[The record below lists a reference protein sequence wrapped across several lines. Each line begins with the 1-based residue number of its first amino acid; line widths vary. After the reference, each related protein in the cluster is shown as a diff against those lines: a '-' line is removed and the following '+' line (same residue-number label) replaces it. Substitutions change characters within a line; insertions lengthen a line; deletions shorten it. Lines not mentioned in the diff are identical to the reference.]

1 MYPAVGIHLCCDAA
15 MFGIKA
21 STFCISYGDSMKH
34 EQQGSTMDIG
44 PQYDGD
50 SAFLRQCRLQQSNY
64 RATVLQQP
72 CGVGPACNSNAR
84 YGNMLING
92 DISGSNFVSEAA
104 FRYAQQ
110 RARDKV
116 ICNDLTLDEFRLF
129 NNMLSSMPLCF
140 NMFSDL
146 RTLLLT
152 DEHACTKAIK
162 ALFRELDW
170 IDSVLYIGVEFI
182 PVPTENYID
191 DKTAFDALIIV
202 ANSRGQRGVIAVE
215 TKYTDLLGTNTSRK
229 NGKKNEL
236 VRQAKLFHPTRAE
249 ELSQLGY
256 TQLYR
261 NFLLTYAYARR
272 HKMVNWANVT
282 ISPRE
287 DHRSKQEIDELVA
300 SLTVDGQNLHKID
313 LDDFFRRG
321 LLSGVTE
328 IVEVFQKLQARYAP

>member
-1 MYPAVGIHLCCDAA
+1 
-15 MFGIKA
+15 
-21 STFCISYGDSMKH
+21 MKH
-34 EQQGSTMDIG
+34 EQQDGTLDIG
-44 PQYDGD
+44 PQYGSD
-50 SAFLRQCRLQQSNY
+50 SAFMRECRLQQSHY

-72 CGVGPACNSNAR
+72 CGVGPACSSNTR
-84 YGNMLING
+84 YGNMLVDG
-92 DISGSNFVSEAA
+92 DITGSNFVSEAA

-146 RTLLLT
+146 RVLLLS
-152 DEHACTKAIK
+152 DKHACTQAIK

-202 ANSRGQRGVIAVE
+202 ADSRGQRGVIAVE
-215 TKYTDLLGTNTSRK
+215 TKYTDLLGKNTSRQ
-229 NGKKNEL
+229 NDKKNDL
-236 VRQAKLFHPTRAE
+236 VRQARLFHPARANQLAE
-249 ELSQLGY
+249 LGY

-261 NFLLTYAYARR
+261 NFLLTYAYAKR
-272 HKMVNWANVT
+272 HKMTNWANVT

-287 DHRSKQEIDELVA
+287 DHQSKQEIDELIA
-300 SLTVDGQNLHKID
+300 SLTVNGKNLHKID
-313 LDDFFRRG
+313 LDDFFCRG
-321 LLSGVTE
+321 VLSGVTE
-328 IVEVFQKLQARYAP
+328 IVEVYQKLQARYMSSPV

>member
-1 MYPAVGIHLCCDAA
+1 MNKDLSLGQNLH
-15 MFGIKA
+15 A
-21 STFCISYGDSMKH
+21 SQDYKMTN
-34 EQQGSTMDIG
+34 EQQYSRMDIG

-50 SAFLRQCRLQQSNY
+50 SAFMRQCRLQQSNY
-64 RATVLQQP
+64 RATVLRQP
-72 CGVGPACNSNAR
+72 CGVGPARNSNVH
-84 YGNMLING
+84 YGNMLFDG
-92 DISGSNFVSEAA
+92 DISGSNFVSGAA

-146 RTLLLT
+146 RALLLI
-152 DEHACTKAIK
+152 DEHACTQAIK

-202 ANSRGQRGVIAVE
+202 ADSRGQRGVITVE
-215 TKYTDLLGTNTSRK
+215 TKYTDLLGKNTS
-229 NGKKNEL
+229 KKNDKKNDL
-236 VRQAKLFHPTRAE
+236 VRQAKLFHPTRAD
-249 ELSQLGY
+249 ELAQLGY

-261 NFLLTYAYARR
+261 NFLLTYAYAKR
-272 HKMVNWANVT
+272 HKMANWTNVT

-287 DHRSKQEIDELVA
+287 DHRSKQEIEELVA
-300 SLTVDGQNLHKID
+300 SLTVSGKNLHKID

-321 LLSGVTE
+321 VLSGVTG
-328 IVEVFQKLQARYAP
+328 VADVYQKLQARYTP

>member
-1 MYPAVGIHLCCDAA
+1 M
-15 MFGIKA
+15 
-21 STFCISYGDSMKH
+21 
-34 EQQGSTMDIG
+34 EIG

-50 SAFLRQCRLQQSNY
+50 APFLRQCRLQQSNY

-72 CGVGPACNSNAR
+72 CGVGPARNSNAR
-84 YGNMLING
+84 YGNMLVGG
-92 DISGSNFVSEAA
+92 DITGSNFVSDAA

-116 ICNDLTLDEFRLF
+116 ICKDLTLDEFRLF

-146 RTLLLT
+146 RALLLT
-152 DEHACTKAIK
+152 DESACTQVIK
-162 ALFRELDW
+162 ALFCELDW

-182 PVPTENYID
+182 PVPIEKYID

-202 ANSRGQRGVIAVE
+202 ADSRGQRGVISVE
-215 TKYTDLLGTNTSRK
+215 TKYTDLLGKNTSRE
-229 NGKKNEL
+229 NEKKNEL
-236 VRQAKLFHPTRAE
+236 VRDAKLFHPARAD
-249 ELSQLGY
+249 QLAKSGY

-261 NFLLTYAYARR
+261 NFLLTYAYAKR

-287 DHRSKQEIDELVA
+287 DHRSTEEIDELIA
-300 SLTVDGQNLHKID
+300 SLTVNGKNLHKID

-321 LLSGVTE
+321 VLSGVSG
-328 IVEVFQKLQARYAP
+328 IAEVYQKLQARYLP

>member
-1 MYPAVGIHLCCDAA
+1 
-15 MFGIKA
+15 
-21 STFCISYGDSMKH
+21 MKH
-34 EQQGSTMDIG
+34 ERQDSPMDIG

-72 CGVGPACNSNAR
+72 CGVGPARNSNNR
-84 YGNMLING
+84 YGNMLIDG
-92 DISGSNFVSEAA
+92 EITGSNFVSDAA

-116 ICNDLTLDEFRLF
+116 VCNDLTLDEFRLF

-146 RTLLLT
+146 RALLLT
-152 DEHACTKAIK
+152 DERACTQVIK
-162 ALFRELDW
+162 ALFRELEW

-182 PVPTENYID
+182 PVPTESYID
-191 DKTAFDALIIV
+191 DKTAFDALVIV
-202 ANSRGQRGVIAVE
+202 ANSRGQRGAITVE
-215 TKYTDLLGTNTSRK
+215 TKYTDLLGKNTSRK
-229 NGKKNEL
+229 NGKKNDL
-236 VRQAKLFHPTRAE
+236 VRQAKLFHPARADQLAE
-249 ELSQLGY
+249 LGY

-261 NFLLTYAYARR
+261 NFLLTYAYAKR

-287 DHRSKQEIDELVA
+287 DHQSKQEIDELVT
-300 SLTVDGQNLHKID
+300 SLTVNGQNLHKID
-313 LDDFFRRG
+313 LDDFFSRG
-321 LLSGVTE
+321 ALSGVTA
-328 IVEVFQKLQARYAP
+328 IAEVYRKLQARYMP